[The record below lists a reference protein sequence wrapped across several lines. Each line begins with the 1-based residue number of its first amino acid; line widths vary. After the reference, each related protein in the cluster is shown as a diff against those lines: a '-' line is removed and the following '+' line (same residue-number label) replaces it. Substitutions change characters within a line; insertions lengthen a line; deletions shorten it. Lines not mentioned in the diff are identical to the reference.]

1 MTNAATELKEENER
15 VWFRR
20 VVTVL
25 MAGMICV
32 GALPMLQ
39 ATLFPVAKTNR

>member
-1 MTNAATELKEENER
+1 MTNARELQDEVER

-20 VVTVL
+20 VATVL
-25 MAGMICV
+25 MLGMICV